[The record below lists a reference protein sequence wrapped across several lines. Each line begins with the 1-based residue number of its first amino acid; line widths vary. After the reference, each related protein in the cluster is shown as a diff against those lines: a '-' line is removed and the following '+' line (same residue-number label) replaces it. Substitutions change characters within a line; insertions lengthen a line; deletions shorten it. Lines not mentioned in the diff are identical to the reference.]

1 MITESFTY
9 VDYDGN
15 ERTEEHLFHLSK
27 AELIDLELS
36 TVGGYKKLIENII
49 AAKDLPNL
57 YKYFKEL
64 ILKSY
69 GVKSPD
75 GKRFIKKDEN
85 GRPLVDNFVETEA
98 YSILLEKLVT
108 NTEYAI
114 SFVNGIMP
122 SVDGKSAPIP
132 AVK

>member
-1 MITESFTY
+1 MITRTFTY
-9 VDYDGN
+9 KDYNDV

-69 GVKSPD
+69 GIKSAD
-75 GKRFIKKDEN
+75 GKRFIKKVD
-85 GRPLVDNFVETEA
+85 GRRLVDDFVETEA
-98 YSILLEKLVT
+98 YSILLEELVT
-108 NTEYAI
+108 NAEVAVA
-114 SFVNGIMP
+114 FVNGIMP
-122 SVDGKSAPIP
+122 SVDGKPVSIP
-132 AVK
+132 EVK

>member
-1 MITESFTY
+1 MIKRTFTY
-9 VDYDGN
+9 FDYDNN

-27 AELIDLELS
+27 AELIDMELS

-75 GKRFIKKDEN
+75 GKRFVKKDEN
-85 GRPLVDNFVETEA
+85 GRPLVDQFVDTEA
-98 YSILLEKLVT
+98 YSMLIEELVT
-108 NTEYAI
+108 DSDKAAA
-114 SFVNGIMP
+114 FVNGIMP
-122 SVDGKSAPIP
+122 APTGK
-132 AVK
+132 

>member
-1 MITESFTY
+1 MIKRTFTY
-9 VDYDGN
+9 FDYDNN

-27 AELIDLELS
+27 AELIDMELS

-64 ILKSY
+64 IHKSY

-85 GRPLVDNFVETEA
+85 GRPLVDQFIDTEA
-98 YSILLEKLVT
+98 YSMLIEELVT
-108 NTEYAI
+108 DSDKAAA
-114 SFVNGIMP
+114 FVNGIMP
-122 SVDGKSAPIP
+122 AQATK
-132 AVK
+132 